1 MRTTTFLL
9 GLTLAIASCGHGN
22 QDGYTI
28 NGKVKN
34 CGEWADGGHI
44 VLIIHDEGT
53 QIVDTANVIKGRF
66 RLTGRIEHPDFVTM
80 YPSMSDSD
88 ERPNGRIMFFLENEK
103 YSITIKNNRI
113 SEQYLKGGTSETLF
127 REMTKHQSELNRKY
141 DIESIDRQ
149 MNTTLTPEY
158 RMEKLRVIRHE
169 YDSVSKAY
177 KDSIILANTPSYF
190 SLYMTARNIAA
201 GENLDS
207 IRTALEV
214 YRQNDKYKDDPRLQ
228 RMIEIT
234 EGKRRP

>member
-9 GLTLAIASCGHGN
+9 GLTLAIASCGHGS

-28 NGKVKN
+28 IGKVKN
-34 CGEWADGGHI
+34 CGEWADGGQLLLVI
-44 VLIIHDEGT
+44 RDEGKL
-53 QIVDTANVIKGRF
+53 IVDTANVINGHF
-66 RLTGRIEHPDFVTM
+66 RLEGKIEHPDFVSM
-80 YPSMSDSD
+80 YPSASNTA
-88 ERPNGRIMFFLENEK
+88 RPNGRIIFFLENER
-103 YSITIKNNRI
+103 YSITIKDNTL
-113 SEQYLKGGTSETLF
+113 SEANLKGGTSEKLF
-127 REMTKHQSELNRKY
+127 REMAKHQSYLDKKY

-177 KDSIILANTPSYF
+177 KDSIIQANTPSYF
-190 SLYMTARNIAA
+190 SLYMTSQYIAA

-207 IRTALEV
+207 IRTVLEV